1 MSVIQSKVIT
11 AEVCLIL
18 FNSSTVST
26 LNFPASKHFSPR
38 GRWDDGMWEKTPSVS
53 FFLTV
58 QSVEEEEDEEKKKV
72 TIPLKRLSAIPAEPT
87 HTMAACSQWW
97 YSNLTDWAQ
106 GFVCLKPLTYF
117 YSHCRSQSF

>member
-58 QSVEEEEDEEKKKV
+58 QSVEEEEEEKKNKSHNS
-72 TIPLKRLSAIPAEPT
+72 TKEA
-87 HTMAACSQWW
+87 
-97 YSNLTDWAQ
+97 
-106 GFVCLKPLTYF
+106 VCN
-117 YSHCRSQSF
+117 SS